1 MYNTKTRGANS
12 GRVTTR
18 NQTVYRQK
26 EGRYSNGY
34 IPGKDNSS
42 RSIPQVRFIVT
53 PAAIE
58 EWMKE
63 VRRGME
69 NQLRARY
76 RDIAAQYEEKIKEMK
91 TVIGEL
97 TLENIALKKY
107 DALFGDE
114 KK

>member
-1 MYNTKTRGANS
+1 MDIFQGKI
-12 GRVTTR
+12 
-18 NQTVYRQK
+18 TVA
-26 EGRYSNGY
+26 EV
-34 IPGKDNSS
+34 S
-42 RSIPQVRFIVT
+42 RKYDLT

-58 EWMKE
+58 KWMEEARK
-63 VRRGME
+63 GME
-69 NQLRARY
+69 NQLRARP

-97 TLENIALKKY
+97 MLENIALKKY